1 MQIVPVDEI
10 PIGQDVTD
18 KAKMLEL
25 YAELTTFARQ
35 NGFPLGLSAVQL
47 GLPYK
52 FFIARYP
59 FLPEVFGDDETTL
72 GYVGYANTT
81 YVPAKN
87 VAEVIS
93 VEGCLSLPGELY
105 KLKRFAQI
113 VVTGEVMAVDID
125 TLEVETVELDKV
137 TIVNSYV
144 GVVLQH
150 EIDHQHGILISHLG
164 DKFDVSATL

>member
-1 MQIVPVDEI
+1 MEIVAVDKI
-10 PIGQDVTD
+10 PLGEEVTD
-18 KAKMLEL
+18 KDLMVDL
-25 YAELTTFARQ
+25 YADLTRFARE
-35 NGFPLGLSAVQL
+35 NGYPLGLSAVQL
-47 GLPYK
+47 GLPHK

-72 GYVGYANTT
+72 GYIGYANTT

-113 VVTGEVMAVDID
+113 VINGEIMSVDID
-125 TLEVETVELDKV
+125 TLEVETLKLENVL
-137 TIVNSYV
+137 IANSYA

-164 DKFDVSATL
+164 DKFDVC